1 MAADGAKGDRF
12 GALVRLRH
20 GEHGTIHLGGYAAA
34 DAAGPVLPFPGGL
47 PQPIAVAQGG
57 HGLLSHKDLAAE
69 LTMLAFRQ
77 AGLGTGG
84 GYGGVDDFLVPGG
97 GNNLLLHKDLV
108 ADRAMLT
115 LSQASFRASWSNGS
129 IYDFGVALCRDYLL
143 FYEDS
148 FTDGTM
154 LPFGQARIR
163 AGGGYSFINNFRM
176 PLGAAYI
183 RNGVG
188 DVAAVAFGGLG
199 AVRGA
204 GGVVVGNVVG
214 EAVAQLAAHVRYG
227 IRRAAAMV
235 ALGRLGAVLGA
246 GGVAVGDVVGEAVIQ
261 LAALVRD
268 GIRSAAAIVTESC
281 LGPVRGAGGAAL
293 VRDIVRERMGHALR
307 IAAIVPLAGM
317 GMFGAVFRIDGAR
330 APVVAQ
336 SFDRHRLRNLVLC
349 LLVAVHSTALRTFP
363 VVLHSIIRTGSRIN
377 SLFADIKS
385 GLVDQCVH
393 IGGQIIQVADLNYL
407 VKINWISPPVHLVM
421 AVIALRNGLGFAQII
436 HAGDQIDAVPRDRVF
451 FGAFLCPCFLHGRQH

>member
-1 MAADGAKGDRF
+1 
-12 GALVRLRH
+12 
-20 GEHGTIHLGGYAAA
+20 
-34 DAAGPVLPFPGGL
+34 
-47 PQPIAVAQGG
+47 
-57 HGLLSHKDLAAE
+57 
-69 LTMLAFRQ
+69 
-77 AGLGTGG
+77 
-84 GYGGVDDFLVPGG
+84 
-97 GNNLLLHKDLV
+97 
-108 ADRAMLT
+108 MLT

-227 IRRAAAMV
+227 IRRAAA
-235 ALGRLGAVLGA
+235 
-246 GGVAVGDVVGEAVIQ
+246 
-261 LAALVRD
+261 
-268 GIRSAAAIVTESC
+268 IVTESC

-307 IAAIVPLAGM
+307 IAATVPLAGM

-363 VVLHSIIRTGSRIN
+363 VVLHSIIRTGSRIT

-407 VKINWISPPVHLVM
+407 VKINLISPPVHLVM